1 MNYDDQNIFAKIL
14 RGEIPCI
21 KVYEDDKTLAFM
33 DIMPQ
38 ADGHT
43 LVIPK
48 EPAITLMD
56 LSPESAAYT
65 INIVQKVGK
74 AIQTA
79 LGAQGIVVMQ
89 LNGSKAGQTVPHIH
103 FHLIPSSIHELG
115 KHAAQMG
122 DMDKIK
128 QRAEKIRAEL
138 I

>member
-1 MNYDDQNIFAKIL
+1 MAYDDQNIFAKIL
-14 RGEIPCI
+14 RGEIPCT

-48 EPAITLMD
+48 EPAETLMD
-56 LSPESAAYT
+56 LSADSAAYT
-65 INIVQKVGK
+65 INIVQKVGS
-74 AIQTA
+74 AIKKA
-79 LGAQGIVVMQ
+79 LGAEGIVLMQ

-115 KHAAQMG
+115 KHATQMG
-122 DMDKIK
+122 DQEKIR
-128 QRAEKIRAEL
+128 QLAEKIRAEL
-138 I
+138 V

>member
-1 MNYDDQNIFAKIL
+1 MAYDDQNIFAKIL
-14 RGEIPCI
+14 RGEIPCT
-21 KVYEDDKTLAFM
+21 KVYEDDRTLAFM

-48 EPAITLMD
+48 EPSETLLD

-65 INIVQKVGK
+65 INIVQKVGN
-74 AIQTA
+74 AIKKA
-79 LGAQGIVVMQ
+79 LGSEGIVLMQ

-115 KHAAQMG
+115 RHASQMG
-122 DMDKIK
+122 DQEKIR
-128 QRAEKIRAEL
+128 QLAEKIRVEL
-138 I
+138 D

>member
-14 RGEIPCI
+14 RGEIPCT
-21 KVYEDDKTLAFM
+21 KVYEDDKTLAFI

-65 INIVQKVGK
+65 INIVQKVGS

-79 LGAQGIVVMQ
+79 LGAEGIVLMQ

-128 QRAEKIRAEL
+128 QVAEKIRAEL